1 MLDISGYKIE
11 EGDVEKSERATQA
24 VLAEEL
30 DLASEIIDEGS
41 DDKELVA
48 FTQGLLQSAD
58 PKTLSG
64 FFGPVEPSPAHTPA
78 ATTPAAIDD
87 RRPPLPNFPSGASV
101 QTMDDTFLDP
111 ERKERG
117 DGIFRLSP
125 KQFSLKFG
133 DKLHVFELSL
143 GGGPSFGQDLVRRT
157 VSLPCTDH

>member
-11 EGDVEKSERATQA
+11 EGDVEKSERATEA

-30 DLASEIIDEGS
+30 GLASEIIDEGS
-41 DDKELVA
+41 DKELVA

-78 ATTPAAIDD
+78 ATTPAALDD
-87 RRPPLPNFPSGASV
+87 RRPPLPSFQSGASV
-101 QTMDDTFLDP
+101 QTMDDTLVDP

-117 DGIFRLSP
+117 DGIFQISP

-133 DKLHVFELSL
+133 EKLHVFELSL
-143 GGGPSFGQDLVRRT
+143 GGGPTFGQDLVRG
-157 VSLPCTDH
+157 